1 MTKLAATLPPP
12 PSASSLFKATLLAV
26 VVAGIVLVTVV
37 LPAEYGI
44 DPLGTGRALG
54 LDDLYAAKAEVEAQA
69 AAPVAVVA
77 AEGGPLSP
85 RFANYR
91 EDVRTL
97 TIPPK
102 TGIEFKYALNKG
114 ATMVYEWKTD
124 NFVDFD
130 MHTEKENTKPVH
142 SDSYEKG
149 EGVNK
154 RGGYTAP
161 YDGIHG
167 WYWENSTDKPI
178 TVSLRAAG
186 FFERG
191 HLFAPGMRETYEIP
205 ERAQ

>member
-1 MTKLAATLPPP
+1 MTTPATPPP
-12 PSASSLFKATLLAV
+12 PSGATLAKATLLAIV
-26 VVAGIVLVTVV
+26 IAALVLVTVV

-54 LDDLYAAKAEVEAQA
+54 LDDLYAAKAEVA
-69 AAPVAVVA
+69 AESATPAVVTPA
-77 AEGGPLSP
+77 DGGPLSP

-97 TIPPK
+97 TIPPQV
-102 TGIEFKYALNKG
+102 GIEFKYGLDKG
-114 ATMVYEWKTD
+114 STMIYEWKSD
-124 NFVDFD
+124 NFLEFD

-149 EGVNK
+149 EAVQK

-167 WYWENSTDKPI
+167 WYWKNNTDKPI
-178 TVSLRAAG
+178 TLTLRAAG

-191 HLFAPGMRETYEIP
+191 HLFGPKMSDTFDIP
-205 ERAQ
+205 ERAVTP